1 MASYENLY
9 QSQITGFANF
19 IRPYYPAV
27 DDYLKYSMVEV
38 AALLYDFGKVY
49 GKTLESED
57 AEALKKLLFLHPSAD
72 EITAVVDSLPEDV
85 QQRCAK
91 FLRWLYHFAK
101 EFIEGA

>member
-1 MASYENLY
+1 MASYENLFA
-9 QSQITGFANF
+9 SQITGFVNF
-19 IRPYYPAV
+19 IRPHYPAV
-27 DDYLKYSMVEV
+27 DDHLPVNMIEV
-38 AALLYDFGKVY
+38 VAQVYDFGKVY

-57 AEALKKLLFLHPSAD
+57 VEALKKLLFLHPRAD
-72 EITAVVDSLPEDV
+72 EFTAIADSLPEDV